1 MTVPVPVPGN
11 TGNSREFPD
20 TDLRGHARTCA
31 GDGLDPMWR
40 GVGGLSGSKRAL
52 SGSGAETGP
61 LRIRGGQRV
70 LTGSV
75 CTARSSQ
82 DPPPQMGTHNIHLP
96 TWVLTHHPKRASQ
109 RSIERACR
117 HPNSKKG
124 RRKIPSKTWVPLR
137 SPHLSRPNLNF
148 LSQTLLSFIYQMKP
162 SQRLFLRAC
171 AYARAK
177 CCHTVPAPHIR
188 PGASALAGV
197 DG

>member
-1 MTVPVPVPGN
+1 MRQG
-11 TGNSREFPD
+11 RH
-20 TDLRGHARTCA
+20 RIQ
-31 GDGLDPMWR
+31 
-40 GVGGLSGSKRAL
+40 K
-52 SGSGAETGP
+52 GA
-61 LRIRGGQRV
+61 LRIRRRN
-70 LTGSV
+70 
-75 CTARSSQ
+75 RSSQ
-82 DPPPQMGTHNIHLP
+82 DPWWPEGPHRIRVHSKVLPGSTTTNGYAQHPSPHMGALQIHR
-96 TWVLTHHPKRASQ
+96 PKRASQ

-148 LSQTLLSFIYQMKP
+148 LSQTLLSFIYYQMKP